1 LANHKILL
9 LVKLIGQPIGAVEEK
24 QRREL
29 GGSSAKKERRE
40 GECQDGGRG
49 TIVGMVFVVIMM
61 TISSLS

>member
-1 LANHKILL
+1 MANHKILS
-9 LVKLIGQPIGAVEEK
+9 LVTLIGQPIGAVEEK

-40 GECQDGGRG
+40 GECQDGGRRI
-49 TIVGMVFVVIMM
+49 IVGMVFVVNIM